1 VVQAM
6 AAAGQF
12 PAIAAPV
19 SRRTGAP
26 VVATWLQVT
35 WSMILLWSG
44 SFESLLEYSSVGLA
58 LISMLTIST
67 IYVLRWKRPELE
79 RPFRVPGYPVVPAI
93 YLALT
98 GLLTVAAFARKPV
111 ESSLALASILVGVP
125 FYLLWRRRSA
135 GEAARQGP
143 NTATE

>member
-1 VVQAM
+1 
-6 AAAGQF
+6 
-12 PAIAAPV
+12 
-19 SRRTGAP
+19 
-26 VVATWLQVT
+26 
-35 WSMILLWSG
+35 
-44 SFESLLEYSSVGLA
+44 
-58 LISMLTIST
+58 
-67 IYVLRWKRPELE
+67 
-79 RPFRVPGYPVVPAI
+79 VPAI